1 MVFKYLVKATTTLII
16 GIIRGKAVAPLLIAI
31 VIPSAIATVFLLA
44 VNILNSQSNM
54 VIESYI
60 GKSSLIYSRTPLDNT
75 SCVKVFVGNVIVKTI
90 NMQRIYD
97 NGYVDIW
104 LNR

>member
-1 MVFKYLVKATTTLII
+1 
-16 GIIRGKAVAPLLIAI
+16 
-31 VIPSAIATVFLLA
+31 
-44 VNILNSQSNM
+44 M

-75 SCVKVFVGNVIVKTI
+75 SCVKVFVGNAIVKTI